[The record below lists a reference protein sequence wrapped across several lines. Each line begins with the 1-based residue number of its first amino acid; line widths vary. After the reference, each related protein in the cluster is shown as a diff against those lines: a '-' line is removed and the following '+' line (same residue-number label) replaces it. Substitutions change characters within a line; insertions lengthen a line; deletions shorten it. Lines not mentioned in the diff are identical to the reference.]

1 MKVYFAAPLFSTAE
15 RLFNDILTDELR
27 AFGHEVFLP
36 QENQPD
42 GTLQFVCPP
51 SENPPPSGAQ
61 GIFDSDVRG
70 IAWCEVVVAILD
82 GSDPDSGTAWECG
95 FAYAQSI
102 PVIGVRTDFRQVGDH
117 GGEPVNL
124 TLTCSVRQM
133 IIAPYISIDRL
144 AFLIDQALKGL

>member
-36 QENQPD
+36 QENQP
-42 GTLQFVCPP
+42 
-51 SENPPPSGAQ
+51 ENPPPSGAQ
-61 GIFDSDVRG
+61 GIFDSDVFDG
-70 IAWCEVVVAILD
+70 IACCEVVVAILD

-124 TLTCSVRQM
+124 MLTCSVRKM
-133 IIAPYISIDRL
+133 ILASNITIDRL